1 MNHTRKLS
9 HLYHTIGYINVQAFL
24 FNFCGFITQKKKK
37 QNQNRHKWAF
47 RSQISDVVK

>member
-24 FNFCGFITQKKKK
+24 FNFCGFITQKKKNK
-37 QNQNRHKWAF
+37 TKIGINGPFAAKSAM
-47 RSQISDVVK
+47 